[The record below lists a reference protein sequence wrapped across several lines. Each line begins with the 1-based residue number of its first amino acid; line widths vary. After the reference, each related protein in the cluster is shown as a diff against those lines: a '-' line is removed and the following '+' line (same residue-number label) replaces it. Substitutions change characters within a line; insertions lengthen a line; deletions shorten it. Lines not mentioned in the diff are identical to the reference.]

1 MLITRIL
8 GGTAAALAGL
18 ALSAQAE
25 TWDMPTPY
33 PDATFHTVNIT
44 EFAADVA
51 AATDGALDIKVHSAA
66 SLFKHSQDSQEVLLP
81 A

>member
-18 ALSAQAE
+18 AISAQAE

-51 AATDGALDIKVHSAA
+51 AEVVVIPAKSADFYPEC
-66 SLFKHSQDSQEVLLP
+66 SSQ
-81 A
+81 